1 MSQDADVKST
11 LETRLFTVSG
21 LPDADHRALENTLYT
36 PTVGER
42 WIRVTH
48 FFGNERLRTLP
59 AVSGRLEVSGFTQV
73 DHFIP
78 VDSDTAA
85 FETLMNAIKAAFAPE
100 LALSV
105 GGRLLK
111 IRESRRWGG
120 KRDKGWW
127 WDHVDLYWTLSAVN
141 PLT

>member
-1 MSQDADVKST
+1 MSQDGDLKAVI
-11 LETRLFTVSG
+11 EARLFTVSG
-21 LPDADHRALENTLYT
+21 LPDADHRALENNGYEAT
-36 PTVGER
+36 PEEP

-48 FFGNERLRTLP
+48 FFGNERLRSLP
-59 AVSGRLEVSGFTQV
+59 AVGGRLEVIGFTQV

-78 VDSDTAA
+78 VDSNTAT

-100 LALSV
+100 LSLSV

-127 WDHVDLYWTLSAVN
+127 WDHVDVYWTLTAVN